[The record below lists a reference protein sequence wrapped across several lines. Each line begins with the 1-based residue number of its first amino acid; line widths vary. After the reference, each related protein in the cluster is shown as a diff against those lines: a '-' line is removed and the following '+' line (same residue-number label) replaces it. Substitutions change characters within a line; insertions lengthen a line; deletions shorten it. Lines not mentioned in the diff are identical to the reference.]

1 MYKQIL
7 AKMCAIVGAIIAYT
21 YMTTVCIMDNVTSL
35 GLHQLT
41 DVAQIDSFD
50 QNLPADVV

>member
-1 MYKQIL
+1 
-7 AKMCAIVGAIIAYT
+7 MCATVGAIIVYI
-21 YMTTVCIMDNVTSL
+21 YMITACIMDNITSL